1 VGRSIYGRLARR
13 LAGRKAPAGE
23 PRKPGGNRGL
33 GQAVRVN
40 MEKSSAV
47 EERVLDLLRK
57 KLGPERK
64 VDLDSSVGEDTGLD
78 SVSVMD
84 FVMELEDEFDI
95 MIPLDQ
101 IAEVH
106 TVGDLA
112 AAVAALAGGT
122 GAVSA
127 AAMEE
132 GS

>member
-1 VGRSIYGRLARR
+1 MGGWPGDWRAAKPPQES
-13 LAGRKAPAGE
+13 

-64 VDLDSSVGEDTGLD
+64 VDLDSSVVEDTGLD

-101 IAEVH
+101 IAVVR

>member
-1 VGRSIYGRLARR
+1 
-13 LAGRKAPAGE
+13 
-23 PRKPGGNRGL
+23 
-33 GQAVRVN
+33 